1 MPNKNTYKLYEGALA
16 IAVEILLQRGKAE
29 MKKIETESAT
39 LCCGMASCVGRA
51 NNSNTKTSRTC
62 VMKHIANSSC
72 QSSIDIIC
80 EHAAQGNAQIPT
92 IKTCFKL
99 SLYLCKQFLSMEKL
113 KFSDLS
119 IDRNLYH
126 CMPI

>member
-1 MPNKNTYKLYEGALA
+1 MQKDKGEGL
-16 IAVEILLQRGKAE
+16 
-29 MKKIETESAT
+29 T
-39 LCCGMASCVGRA
+39 LCCSVGLCVERA
-51 NNSNTKTSRTC
+51 NKSDTKTSRTC